1 MYLGLFFFPWMAMY
15 AVSTMVMNHRAYF
28 VERYGPGPV
37 PFEMESTRPYDGSFP
52 LDADL
57 RTIST
62 QILGSLGLDGAHNV
76 ARRKDGTI
84 VINRND
90 LTTPRRLTYS
100 PADHTLVVE
109 RMVSRPNALLER
121 FHRRRGYA
129 TGYGLDTAWAVT
141 VDAAIAA
148 MIVWVL
154 SGLWMWWE
162 MKVTRVAG
170 LAALASGA
178 GLFALYLAAL

>member
-15 AVSTMVMNHRAYF
+15 ALSTIVMNHRAYF
-28 VERYGPGPV
+28 VERHGSGPV
-37 PFEMESTRPYDGSFP
+37 PFVQESTQIYGGSFP
-52 LDADL
+52 EDADL

-62 QILGSLGLDGAHNV
+62 AILESLGLDGAHSV
-76 ARRKDGTI
+76 SRRKDGTI

-100 PADHTLVVE
+100 PIDRTLVVE
-109 RMVSRPNALLER
+109 RMASRPNAFLER

-129 TGYGLDTAWAVT
+129 TGYRLDTAWAVT

-162 MKVTRVAG
+162 MKVTRFAG

-178 GLFALYLAAL
+178 GLFALYLATL